1 MQKRHIALIAG
12 LLVAIAGAGTTL
24 WWMVRGKVVPPP
36 PVAQAPA
43 PLPAEPVPAPAAA
56 PPADAGPKHP
66 IEPLAAASEPQ
77 PLPGLD
83 DAETV
88 VREAL
93 AGLVGRSG
101 AMAFL
106 QPDGFV
112 RRVVV
117 TVDNLARPMAA
128 SRLWPVQP
136 TPGKLQRI
144 IAGDAEL
151 IAADNAVRYEPFVA
165 FVASVEPSRAAAVYR
180 RFYPL
185 FQQAYAELGY
195 PKGHFND
202 RLIEVI
208 DHLLAAPEP
217 ALPPAVKLVEVKGE
231 VPSTRPWVRYEFA
244 DAKLESLSAGQ
255 KIMVRIGVNHERRLK
270 GWLTGFRQA
279 IVSPR

>member
-1 MQKRHIALIAG
+1 MQKRHMALIAG

-24 WWMVRGKVVPPP
+24 WWMYRGKVVPPP

-43 PLPAEPVPAPAAA
+43 PPPPAPVA
-56 PPADAGPKHP
+56 PPVDTGPKHP
-66 IEPLAAASEPQ
+66 LEPLAGASAPP

-83 DAETV
+83 EAETV

-93 AGLVGRSG
+93 ASLAGRT
-101 AMAFL
+101 AVMTFL
-106 QPDGFV
+106 QADGFV

-128 SRLWPVQP
+128 SRLWPVHP
-136 TPGKLQRI
+136 TPGRFQRVV
-144 IAGDAEL
+144 AGDGEL
-151 IAADNAVRYEPFVA
+151 IAPDNARRYAPFVA

-180 RFYPL
+180 RLYPL

-202 RLIEVI
+202 RLVEVI
-208 DHLLAAPEP
+208 DHLMAAPEP
-217 ALPPAVKLVEVKGE
+217 AAPPAVRLIEVKGE
-231 VPSTRPWVRYEFA
+231 VPSTRPWVRYEYV
-244 DAKLESLSAGQ
+244 DEKLETMSSGQ
-255 KIMVRIGVNHERRLK
+255 KIMVRLGTDHERRLK
-270 GWLTGFRQA
+270 GWLAGFRQA

>member
-1 MQKRHIALIAG
+1 MQRRHIALIAG

-24 WWMVRGKVVPPP
+24 WWMYRGKVVPPP

-43 PLPAEPVPAPAAA
+43 PVPAAPAPTATPPAEV
-56 PPADAGPKHP
+56 GPKHP
-66 IEPLAAASEPQ
+66 IEPLAAASQPQ

-83 DAETV
+83 DAEAV
-88 VREAL
+88 VSEAL
-93 AGLVGRSG
+93 GALVGRSG

-144 IAGDAEL
+144 VAGDAEL
-151 IAADNAVRYEPFVA
+151 IAPDNARRYEPFVA
-165 FVASVEPSRAAAVYR
+165 FVASVEPARAAAVYR
-180 RFYPL
+180 RLYPL

-202 RLIEVI
+202 RLVEVV

-217 ALPPAVKLVEVKGE
+217 AVPPAVRLVEVKGE

-244 DAKLESLSAGQ
+244 DEKLESLSAGQ

-270 GWLTGFRQA
+270 GWLSGFRQA